1 MSETGASAF
10 VGRLAALSQPT
21 RLKIVEVIAQG
32 GEEGVAAGKIAKA
45 VSCPASTLSFHLKE
59 LTQAGLL
66 EATPDGRFIRYSVKP
81 DGFSDLAAYIAALP
95 ARPAAADVATPARK
109 AAAKSPT
116 RRKPR
121 KGSRKTE
128 ESGKENQLS
137 IFGD

>member
-10 VGRLAALSQPT
+10 VSRLAALSQPT

-32 GEEGVAAGKIAKA
+32 GDEGTPAGKIAQA
-45 VSCPASTLSFHLKE
+45 VRCPASTLSFHLKE

-81 DGFSDLAAYIAALP
+81 DAFAGLAAYIAALP
-95 ARPAAADVATPARK
+95 AGPATAQATAPARK
-109 AAAKSPT
+109 GAAKRPA
-116 RRKPR
+116 RRK
-121 KGSRKTE
+121 SRKAPGQSE
-128 ESGKENQLS
+128 EAAQENQLS